1 MSGLSLPK
9 VECIESTETYG
20 RFVAEPLERG
30 FGVTLGNSLRRMLL
44 GSLLGA
50 AITWVDIEGVQHE
63 FSTIPHV
70 KEDTIDFLLNVK
82 EICIRPLSQNAGT
95 FRLNFDGEGEVHARD
110 IETSADFEIANPD
123 LYLATMDSPEANI
136 HVEFNVEMGRGY
148 KPAGSSDGLPIGA
161 IPIDA
166 IFTPVRKANYRVEA
180 SGLGEGTALERLI
193 LEVWTDGTLTPSEAL
208 SQSSSALGEQVS
220 CFRELI
226 KPDTEEGEELAW
238 QRLIPQELYNTPL
251 DQLNLSTHTYNSL
264 RRGAVTTL
272 GQILERGI
280 DGLCSLAGFGAKSRE
295 EVEVALNGFDLPF
308 DFKAKEKKKRQSKD
322 SISSEIEDISN
333 NEGEIIDETSDSWT
347 ETEQKDSS
355 SHSIIQ

>member
-9 VECIESTETYG
+9 IECIESTETYG

-30 FGVTLGNSLRRMLL
+30 FGVTLGNSFRRVLL
-44 GSLLGA
+44 SSLLGA
-50 AITWVDIEGVQHE
+50 AITWVEIDGVQHE
-63 FSTIPHV
+63 FSTIPYI

-82 EICIRPLSQNAGT
+82 EICIRPLTQKSGKLKLSVN
-95 FRLNFDGEGEVHARD
+95 GEGELHAGD
-110 IETSADFEIANPD
+110 IETTADFEIANPE
-123 LYLATMDSPEANI
+123 LYLATMDSPDAKI
-136 HVEFNVEMGRGY
+136 YVEFNVEMGRGY

-166 IFTPVRKANYRVEA
+166 IFTPVRKANYWVES

-193 LEVWTDGTLTPSEAL
+193 LEVWTDGTLTAAEAL
-208 SQSSSALGEQVS
+208 SQSASILGEQVL
-220 CFRELI
+220 CFRELV
-226 KPDTEEGEELAW
+226 KTATEEGEEFNW

-264 RRGAVTTL
+264 RRGAVTTV

-308 DFKAKEKKKRQSKD
+308 EFKAKEKKKRQPKNT
-322 SISSEIEDISN
+322 ISSAIEDISN
-333 NEGEIIDETSDSWT
+333 NEGETIDETSNSWT
-347 ETEQKDSS
+347 ETE
-355 SHSIIQ
+355 